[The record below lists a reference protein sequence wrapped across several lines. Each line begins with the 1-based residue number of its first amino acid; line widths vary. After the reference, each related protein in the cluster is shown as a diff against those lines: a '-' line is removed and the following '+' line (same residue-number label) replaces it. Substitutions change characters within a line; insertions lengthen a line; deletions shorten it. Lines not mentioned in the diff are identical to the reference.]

1 MRLELLATLSLCA
14 VSAAFAAEPP
24 PPASISVGAD
34 AQVSAKPD
42 RVQVDI
48 GVTSHSERSQ
58 VAAVQNA
65 HQVEAVLAAVRTAA
79 GPSAQLQTID
89 YTIAPTYRY
98 REGAPPV
105 LTGYDASNVVQV
117 TLDDLERTSAVLD
130 AAAQAGA
137 NTVRGI
143 QFLLKDPA
151 PRRAE
156 ALRRA
161 ALKARAE
168 ADVLAEALG
177 VRIVR
182 VLRVEEQSGGEA
194 VEPRMFK
201 RAGAAVAYA
210 GEPTPV
216 ESGSLDV
223 TARVQL
229 TLEVATR

>member
-1 MRLELLATLSLCA
+1 MRPLLWAALSLCA
-14 VSAAFAAEPP
+14 AGAALAAEAPG
-24 PPASISVGAD
+24 AATIRVAAD

-58 VAAVQNA
+58 AAAVQNA
-65 HQVEAVLAAVRTAA
+65 HQVEAVLGAVRNAA
-79 GPSAQLQTID
+79 GPGAQLQTIE

-98 REGAPPV
+98 REGAAPV
-105 LTGYDASNVVQV
+105 LTGYDAADVLQV

-151 PRRAE
+151 PPRAE

-168 ADVLAEALG
+168 AEVLAEALG
-177 VRIVR
+177 VRVVR
-182 VLRVEEQSGGEA
+182 VLRVEELSG
-194 VEPRMFK
+194 VEPVENRMFK

-223 TARVQL
+223 SARVQL
-229 TLEVATR
+229 TLEVAPR

>member
-1 MRLELLATLSLCA
+1 MRPQLLAALSLCA
-14 VSAAFAAEPP
+14 AGAAFAAEAPG
-24 PPASISVGAD
+24 PASIRVAAD
-34 AQVSAKPD
+34 AQVSVKPD

-58 VAAVQNA
+58 AAAVQNA
-65 HQVEAVLAAVRTAA
+65 HQVEAVLGAVRNAT
-79 GPSAQLQTID
+79 GPAAQLQTID

-98 REGAPPV
+98 REGAAPV
-105 LTGYDASNVVQV
+105 LTGYDAANVVQV

-151 PRRAE
+151 PPRAE

-161 ALKARAE
+161 AAKARAE

-177 VRIVR
+177 VRVVR
-182 VLRVEEQSGGEA
+182 VLRVEELSGA
-194 VEPRMFK
+194 EPIEPAMFK

-229 TLEVATR
+229 TLEVAPR

>member
-1 MRLELLATLSLCA
+1 MRTPLLCVSLF
-14 VSAAFAAEPP
+14 AASVGLGAEPP
-24 PPASISVGAD
+24 APPAIQVSAE
-34 AQVSAKPD
+34 AQVSVRPD
-42 RVQVDI
+42 RAQIDI

-58 VAAVQNA
+58 PAAVENA
-65 HQVEAVLAAVRTAA
+65 RQVQAVLTAVRGAA
-79 GPSAQLQTID
+79 GPAAQLQTVD

-105 LTGYDASNVVQV
+105 LTGYDAANVVQV

-143 QFLLKDPA
+143 QFMLKDPA
-151 PRRAE
+151 PHRAE

-168 ADVLAEALG
+168 ADVLAEALA

-182 VLRVEEQSGGEA
+182 VLRVEEQSGAEP

-223 TARVQL
+223 TARVEL
-229 TLEVATR
+229 TLEVAPR